1 MPPKGKRNPKRQ
13 RRTKHKKEEEEEEEA
28 AEKREPITPPQ
39 TQPQPPRVTGQSPAQ
54 PARRQTKQEELSN
67 QASAIIS
74 KALGMEEARVTAAPR
89 RPRDAATLSRMLEEV
104 KEILKL
110 FLDGSDMIDICISLK
125 DPSNPSSVLLTQK
138 LTTNKHLVVERI
150 GILTNEMHELRM
162 ALERSLAERKRQ
174 APPPPLLPQ
183 PPTKSGRLDARS
195 ARGRQAPPKE
205 DKPGGKADE
214 ARKEILRGL
223 DRQMQEA
230 ILNNVVED
238 GNGRSS
244 VSWEDIGGLE
254 EVKRSLYEAVIMPS
268 LNPGLF
274 SGLRAPPKGML
285 LFGPPGNGKT
295 MIAKAVA
302 HESKATFF
310 NISASALTSKWVGDG
325 EKMVRTLFALA
336 RYLQPS
342 IIFIDEVDSILTE
355 RSSGENDAMR
365 RLKTE
370 FLIQFDGVGSTNG
383 ERIFVLGATNRPQ
396 DLDEAA
402 RRRFTKRI
410 YVPLPDKGTRKSI
423 VTSLLSK
430 NTHSLTKTQLGKVAD
445 MTEGY
450 SAADLS
456 ALCKEAAMIP
466 LREISISDVATF
478 SEDNVRPIG
487 LGDIKSALSQ
497 IRPSVSKESLAL
509 FERWNADFG
518 STN

>member
-1 MPPKGKRNPKRQ
+1 M
-13 RRTKHKKEEEEEEEA
+13 
-28 AEKREPITPPQ
+28 
-39 TQPQPPRVTGQSPAQ
+39 Q
-54 PARRQTKQEELSN
+54 PARGITKQEELSN
-67 QASAIIS
+67 QASAILS
-74 KALGMEEARVTAAPR
+74 KALGMEEARVTASPNKS
-89 RPRDAATLSRMLEEV
+89 RDPATLSAMLEEV

-110 FLDGSDMIDICISLK
+110 FLDGSDMIDICLSLK
-125 DPSNPSSVLLTQK
+125 DPKNPSSVLLTQK

-150 GILTNEMHELRM
+150 GILTNEMHELRVSLDQ
-162 ALERSLAERKRQ
+162 ALLDRKRP
-174 APPPPLLPQ
+174 ATAITPSSPSPPSLPP
-183 PPTKSGRLDARS
+183 PPTKSARLDT
-195 ARGRQAPPKE
+195 RGGQTSPKAE
-205 DKPGGKADE
+205 RPRGKADE
-214 ARKEILRGL
+214 VGKEILRGL
-223 DRQMQEA
+223 DRHMQEA

-238 GNGRSS
+238 GNGKGSG

-254 EVKRSLYEAVIMPS
+254 EVKRGLYEAVIMPS

-370 FLIQFDGVGSTNG
+370 FLIQFDGVGSTSG

-410 YVPLPDKGTRKSI
+410 YVPLPDKSTRKLI
-423 VTSLLSK
+423 TTNLLSK
-430 NTHSLTKTQLGKVAD
+430 NKHSLTKAQLGKVAD
-445 MTEGY
+445 LTEGY

-466 LREISISDVATF
+466 LREISISDVAMF

-487 LGDIKSALSQ
+487 LSDIKSALSQ

-509 FERWNADFG
+509 FEKWNADFG
-518 STN
+518 SAN

>member
-1 MPPKGKRNPKRQ
+1 MQPKKKTFLSSVLPPVAGA
-13 RRTKHKKEEEEEEEA
+13 T
-28 AEKREPITPPQ
+28 TPPPANVSPQ
-39 TQPQPPRVTGQSPAQ
+39 HQPPYKVPYGYTSFPVRGIS
-54 PARRQTKQEELSN
+54 KQEELAN
-67 QASAIIS
+67 QVSTILS
-74 KALGMEEARVTAAPR
+74 KALSMEEARVVTKPSK
-89 RPRDAATLSRMLEEV
+89 PLDALTLGKMLEEV

-110 FLDGSDMIDICISLK
+110 FLDGSDMIDICLSLK
-125 DPSNPSSVLLTQK
+125 DPANPCSVLLSQK
-138 LTTNKHLVVERI
+138 LSTNKRLVIERI
-150 GILTNEMHELRM
+150 GILTNEMHELRV
-162 ALERSLAERKRQ
+162 ALDSLPSKGKRQ
-174 APPPPLLPQ
+174 AQHPPPLPP
-183 PPTKSGRLDARS
+183 PPTKSARIEAKDSPSRLQDAGDAR
-195 ARGRQAPPKE
+195 
-205 DKPGGKADE
+205 GGAKDVD
-214 ARKEILRGL
+214 KEILRGL

-238 GNGRSS
+238 SNGKGA
-244 VSWEDIGGLE
+244 VSWDDIGGLE
-254 EVKRSLYEAVIMPS
+254 EVKRGLYEAVILPS

-342 IIFIDEVDSILTE
+342 VIFIDEVDSILTE

-370 FLIQFDGVGSTNG
+370 FLIQFDGVGSANG

-410 YVPLPDKGTRKSI
+410 YVPLPDKSTRKTI
-423 VTSLLSK
+423 ITNLLSK
-430 NTHSLTKTQLGKVAD
+430 NTHSLTKTQLNKVAE

-456 ALCKEAAMIP
+456 ALCKEAAMAP
-466 LREISISDVATF
+466 LRDISISEVAKF
-478 SEDNVRPIG
+478 SEDKVRPIR
-487 LGDIKSALSQ
+487 LSDIKAAMTK
-497 IRPSVSKESLAL
+497 IRPSVSKESLGML
-509 FERWNADFG
+509 EKWNEDFG
-518 STN
+518 SMS

>member
-13 RRTKHKKEEEEEEEA
+13 RRSKKKVEEEEEEHEEEA
-28 AEKREPITPPQ
+28 PATPPPA
-39 TQPQPPRVTGQSPAQ
+39 QPQPQSPNRAGQSPAQ
-54 PARRQTKQEELSN
+54 PGRRQTKQEELSN
-67 QASAIIS
+67 QASIIIS

-89 RPRDAATLSRMLEEV
+89 RPRDTATLSKMLEEV

-162 ALERSLAERKRQ
+162 ALEKSLAERKRQ
-174 APPPPLLPQ
+174 APPPPLPQ
-183 PPTKSGRLDARS
+183 PPTKSGRLDTRGAH
-195 ARGRQAPPKE
+195 GRQPPPRE
-205 DKPGGKADE
+205 EKPSGKPDE
-214 ARKEILRGL
+214 VGKEILRGL
-223 DRQMQEA
+223 DRHMQEA

-238 GNGRSS
+238 SNGRNS
-244 VSWEDIGGLE
+244 VSWADIGGLE
-254 EVKRSLYEAVIMPS
+254 DVKRSLYEAVIMPS

-410 YVPLPDKGTRKSI
+410 YVPLPDKGTR
-423 VTSLLSK
+423 
-430 NTHSLTKTQLGKVAD
+430 
-445 MTEGY
+445 
-450 SAADLS
+450 
-456 ALCKEAAMIP
+456 
-466 LREISISDVATF
+466 
-478 SEDNVRPIG
+478 
-487 LGDIKSALSQ
+487 
-497 IRPSVSKESLAL
+497 
-509 FERWNADFG
+509 
-518 STN
+518 

>member
-1 MPPKGKRNPKRQ
+1 M
-13 RRTKHKKEEEEEEEA
+13 
-28 AEKREPITPPQ
+28 
-39 TQPQPPRVTGQSPAQ
+39 
-54 PARRQTKQEELSN
+54 TKQEEFSN
-67 QASAIIS
+67 QASLIIS
-74 KALGMEEARVTAAPR
+74 KALGMEEARVTAAPTK
-89 RPRDAATLSRMLEEV
+89 PRDAATLSEMLEKV

-110 FLDGSDMIDICISLK
+110 FLDGSDMIDICLSLK
-125 DPSNPSSVLLTQK
+125 DPANPSSVLLTQK
-138 LTTNKHLVVERI
+138 LATNKHLVVERI
-150 GILTNEMHELRM
+150 GILTNEMHELRV
-162 ALERSLAERKRQ
+162 ALDQATAIRKRI
-174 APPPPLLPQ
+174 APPQQLPPLPQ
-183 PPTKSGRLDARS
+183 PPTKSARLDIK
-195 ARGRQAPPKE
+195 GRQTPTKPEKPPEKT
-205 DKPGGKADE
+205 DE
-214 ARKEILRGL
+214 VGKEILRGL
-223 DRQMQEA
+223 DKCMQEA

-238 GNGRSS
+238 DNGKGG
-244 VSWEDIGGLE
+244 VSWNDIGGLE

-325 EKMVRTLFALA
+325 EKMVKTLFALA

-342 IIFIDEVDSILTE
+342 VIFIDEVDSILTE

-410 YVPLPDKGTRKSI
+410 YVPLPDKATRKLI
-423 VTSLLSK
+423 ATRLLSK
-430 NTHSLTKTQLGKVAD
+430 NKHSLTKAQFNKVANL
-445 MTEGY
+445 TEGY

-466 LREISISDVATF
+466 LREISISDVAMF
-478 SEDNVRPIG
+478 SEDKVRPIS
-487 LGDIKSALSQ
+487 LSDIKSALSH
-497 IRPSVSKESLAL
+497 IRPSVSKESLTM
-509 FERWNADFG
+509 FEKWNSDFG
-518 STN
+518 SAN